1 MNAPTG
7 TEPPVVLLH
16 GLATSSAR
24 TWGETGWIDLLT
36 DAGREVITVDLPGHG
51 GRPPLSDDADY
62 DRVEEIISAE
72 LPDGPVDAVGFS
84 AGARILLS
92 LAVDRPER
100 FGRLVLA
107 GIGASV
113 IRSDADDAFAS
124 ALAGAADP
132 GAGAPTSDQ
141 ADPTLHHFAELARS
155 SGTDLDAVVALMRRI
170 RTPLDEDAL
179 ALVRADVLVVI
190 GDRDFA
196 GPGEPLVERIPG
208 ARLVT
213 LPGVDHFATPKS
225 MGFLGAGLDHL
236 GAG

>member
-1 MNAPTG
+1 MSVPTD
-7 TEPPVVLLH
+7 PPVVLIH

-24 TWGETGWIDLLT
+24 TWGETGWLDLLA
-36 DAGREVITVDLPGHG
+36 DAGREVVTVDLPGHG
-51 GRPPLSDDADY
+51 GRASLADEAEY
-62 DRVEEIISAE
+62 ARVEEIISAE

-107 GIGASV
+107 GIGANV
-113 IRSDADDAFAS
+113 IRSDDHDAFAG
-124 ALAGAADP
+124 ALSAADV
-132 GAGAPTSDQ
+132 ASDD
-141 ADPTLHHFAELARS
+141 ADPIVHHFAELARS
-155 SGTDLDAVVALMRRI
+155 SGTDLDAVTAMMRRI
-170 RTPLDEDAL
+170 RTPLTDDDL
-179 ALVRADVLVVI
+179 ARVTADVLVVI

-196 GPGEPLVERIPG
+196 GPGEPLAERIPN
-208 ARLVT
+208 ARLVV